1 VPFAALY
8 HVFLLSANTL
18 VPQEA
23 SSSQGGT
30 ANGCVPVS
38 DYSRTSKE
46 RKGGAP
52 EIPNMA

>member
-1 VPFAALY
+1 MPFAALY